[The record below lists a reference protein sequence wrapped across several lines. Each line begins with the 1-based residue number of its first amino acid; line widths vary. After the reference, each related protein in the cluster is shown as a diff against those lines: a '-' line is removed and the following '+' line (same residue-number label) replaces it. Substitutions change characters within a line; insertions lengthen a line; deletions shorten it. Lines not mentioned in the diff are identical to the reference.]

1 MKIIGITYGRE
12 DSKSG
17 SQVLL
22 LKGDSALL
30 VNRKP
35 FFVLDETK
43 APVAYPALALR
54 ICRLGK
60 TVSPRYADRYY
71 DAVAPALDIQA
82 ADLLEEA
89 KAQGAPWTQAVS
101 LDGSLPLGEWN
112 EGVKVTGS
120 FLTAFGRSAEPC
132 PGLQVTGYG
141 ATESRTY
148 GTTEERIAEAVSL
161 VSKWMTIRQGD
172 VIYVQLTNEPIAL
185 KQNDLLTARME
196 GDETDRL
203 FCRIK

>member
-35 FFVLDETK
+35 FFVPDEIQ

-112 EGVKVTGS
+112 EGVKVTGY
-120 FLTAFGRSAEPC
+120 
-132 PGLQVTGYG
+132 GLQGIGYG

>member
-35 FFVLDETK
+35 FFVPDEIQ

-112 EGVKVTGS
+112 EGVKVTGYW
-120 FLTAFGRSAEPC
+120 L
-132 PGLQVTGYG
+132 LVTGYG